1 MLKPASIK
9 DFKKRLRGRAVYV
22 NALDDAVEEDDLRV
36 RQAYGENYQ
45 RLKGLKTQY
54 DPTNLF
60 RQNSN
65 IRPD

>member
-1 MLKPASIK
+1 V
-9 DFKKRLRGRAVYV
+9 DRAVYV
-22 NALDDAVEEDDLRV
+22 NALDDDVEEDDLRV

-45 RLKGLKTQY
+45 RLKDLKMRY

>member
-1 MLKPASIK
+1 
-9 DFKKRLRGRAVYV
+9 VYV
-22 NALDDAVEEDDLRV
+22 NALDDAVEEEEQRV
-36 RQAYGENYQ
+36 RQAYGGNYQ
-45 RLKGLKTQY
+45 RLKDLKKQY

>member
-1 MLKPASIK
+1 V
-9 DFKKRLRGRAVYV
+9 DRAVYV

-36 RQAYGENYQ
+36 RQACGENYQ

-65 IRPD
+65 IRPG